1 MAARAAIGAGLC
13 LVVACSAPP
22 AWAENDPAEAAR
34 IRQRIEAVQ
43 SSLGLVES
51 RKDTVQGAL
60 GDIERRSGELA
71 KRLRALDRDIAQQ
84 QRQLAH
90 VRQQKDKLLTS
101 LREHNRGLDSQ
112 VRAAYMTGRQEWLK
126 LLLNPDD
133 PARIS
138 RVLTYYGYL
147 NRNRLAQLR
156 NIQEG
161 LEEVDRMEQAIQA
174 ETRRL
179 EQLQAQEKADQGRL
193 SDAQRDREGMLSKLR
208 EELHDK
214 NARMQ
219 ELNGNLRRL
228 DRLVASVDLA
238 LADVPS
244 VRPAQP
250 PAAASAPPSSAA
262 GTARWPVS
270 GPLLK
275 RFGAGRMGGRWDGVL
290 IRAAEGTPVTA
301 AADGRV
307 IFADWLRGYGLLL
320 IVEHGDGYMSL
331 YAFNQSLYK
340 AVGEPVKAGDVI
352 STVGRS
358 GGRTQSSLYFGVRY
372 AGRPVDPQS
381 WLQKRG

>member
-1 MAARAAIGAGLC
+1 MTARAAIGAALC
-13 LVVACSAPP
+13 LAVGCSAPP
-22 AWAENDPAEAAR
+22 AAAENDPAEAAR

-60 GDIERRSGELA
+60 GEIERRSGEIA

-84 QRQLAH
+84 QRQLVH

-126 LLLNPDD
+126 LFLNPDD

-147 NRNRLAQLR
+147 SRNRLAQLR
-156 NIQEG
+156 SINEG
-161 LEEVDRMEQAIQA
+161 LEEVERMEQSIQA

-179 EQLQAQEKADQGRL
+179 EQLQAQERADQGRL
-193 SDAQRDREGMLSKLR
+193 SDAQRDREGMLVQLR

-214 NARMQ
+214 NTRMQ

-228 DRLVASVDLA
+228 DRLVTSVDLA
-238 LADVPS
+238 LADVPQA
-244 VRPAQP
+244 RPSQPETAQKG
-250 PAAASAPPSSAA
+250 PAGDTGA
-262 GTARWPVS
+262 ARWPVS

-290 IRAAEGTPVTA
+290 IKAAEGTPVTA

-320 IVEHGDGYMSL
+320 IVEHGGGYMSL

-340 AVGEPVKAGDVI
+340 AVGEQVKAGEAI

-372 AGRPVDPQS
+372 AGRPVDPQN